1 MLAVVP
7 QMKILIAIKPVDFRF
22 GIDRLSAICR
32 EKLGQ
37 DPYCGAAFVF
47 RNRRGNSIRI
57 LIYDGVGYWLCLRRF
72 SRGRLRWWPS
82 VADQPLTQ
90 LAAQQLQILLYQG
103 SPVGAQLA
111 EDWRRLPLP

>member
-1 MLAVVP
+1 MLQVVP
-7 QMKILIAIKPVDFRF
+7 QMKILIAIEPVDFRF
-22 GIDRLSAICR
+22 GIDRLAALCR
-32 EKLGQ
+32 EKLLQ

-47 RNRRGNSIRI
+47 RNRRGSAVKI

-72 SRGRLRWWPS
+72 SRGRLRWWPIKT
-82 VADQPLTQ
+82 DQPLTQ
-90 LAAQQLQILLYQG
+90 LAAQELQILLYQG